1 MLPLNFQM
9 EYVELQSDI
18 QLKNV
23 IMSLYQ
29 TPVSPLLAERNIPH
43 FTVHVF
49 VKQLFSRMKHRK
61 SKISATIS
69 DEHLESSLRTA
80 ASAIEPD

>member
-1 MLPLNFQM
+1 MNSRTGFKTTKNHQFTFATQFSIDVSMLPLNFQM

-43 FTVHVF
+43 FTVTPH
-49 VKQLFSRMKHRK
+49 SCHRFWQY
-61 SKISATIS
+61 A
-69 DEHLESSLRTA
+69 HL
-80 ASAIEPD
+80 